1 MQMSWRKSRK
11 VGRFRIMMSSF
22 DNGCCVSLEE
32 YLPLWGGG
40 GSFLLFSLPESD
52 CHHDHINTPPCRV
65 PLRYWPYWYTCLS
78 CLLSWFLPHQ
88 HASGVSISAALTL
101 WSFRSVCL
109 VDTLRYRPYWYTC
122 LCVYICDS
130 TAIIPVCLHLCWHC
144 KGSSS
149 SRTWTVDRRYGNYFS
164 MGSVLTWMELS
175 KGTQQI
181 TISRSGS

>member
-65 PLRYWPYWYTCLS
+65 CSVDFCHINMPL
-78 CLLSWFLPHQ
+78 
-88 HASGVSISAALTL
+88 
-101 WSFRSVCL
+101 VCL
-109 VDTLRYRPYWYTC
+109 YLLRWHCDPSGLSAWLILCDIDHIDIPACVSTSATARRSFQ
-122 LCVYICDS
+122 CVYICVD
-130 TAIIPVCLHLCWHC
+130 TAKEVLPAEREPWTDDMAITSPWVLFWLGWSYR
-144 KGSSS
+144 KG
-149 SRTWTVDRRYGNYFS
+149 RNR
-164 MGSVLTWMELS
+164 LL
-175 KGTQQI
+175 
-181 TISRSGS
+181 